1 MKIALQAAGIAVA
14 PGVTVRRREWD
25 ADPDALRARAADF
38 GLPVFVKPA
47 RAGSSV
53 GVSKV
58 SAPEELDAAL
68 AIAFAEDDK
77 VLIEAGVSGREIEV
91 AVLETA
97 DGVRASLPG
106 EIVLTD
112 RGFYD
117 FEGKYLGG
125 DGVDVV
131 CPAELTEAEV
141 AAVQE
146 AGVRAFQ
153 AVDGRGLARVDM
165 FLTPTGELVVNELNT
180 MPGFTPISMFPKRA
194 CAADGVVPR
203 ACSARGE
210 LHPVGALRGR
220 RGQPRLDVRRQA
232 VDDRLEVDL
241 LAAADD
247 HLDGRFATVGDE
259 ALALLLLLQD
269 EPVDA
274 AEGGADEIG
283 RGGRLHAASQDD
295 RGVSP
300 GARGLRVG
308 PHALVP
314 ADGVRQEHGDVR
326 AGRVVRV
333 GRRLEVHGRGA
344 SGESGGE
351 GDRPRDGSEAAGT
364 KHVSRLPL
372 TTCPPDPTPTIRAWE
387 ISRRGASSA
396 PSSSAPRRARTRS
409 SVPGTMPP

>member
-1 MKIALQAAGIAVA
+1 MLGAIDRDRYAVIPVGITREGAFVLEDDDPAKFPLDAAHLPEVVDNGTRVLWPEPGGDRTLRVVHPGGATEGLGEIDVVLPILHGPHGEDGTIQGYFDTLEVPYAGGGVLDSALCMDKHFMKIALRAAGISVA

-25 ADPDALRARAADF
+25 VDPAAVRRRAVEL

-58 SAPEELDAAL
+58 TAPEELDAAL

-77 VLIEAGVSGREIEV
+77 VLIEAGITGREIEV

-131 CPAELTEAEV
+131 CPAELSEAEV

-165 FLTPTGELVVNELNT
+165 FLTPDGELVVNELNT
-180 MPGFTPISMFPKRA
+180 MPGFTPISMFPKCWVA
-194 CAADGVVPR
+194 SGLSYGDLIT
-203 ACSARGE
+203 E
-210 LHPVGALRGR
+210 LV
-220 RGQPRLDVRRQA
+220 
-232 VDDRLEVDL
+232 
-241 LAAADD
+241 
-247 HLDGRFATVGDE
+247 E
-259 ALALLLLLQD
+259 A
-269 EPVDA
+269 
-274 AEGGADEIG
+274 
-283 RGGRLHAASQDD
+283 
-295 RGVSP
+295 
-300 GARGLRVG
+300 GLR
-308 PHALVP
+308 
-314 ADGVRQEHGDVR
+314 R
-326 AGRVVRV
+326 
-333 GRRLEVHGRGA
+333 
-344 SGESGGE
+344 
-351 GDRPRDGSEAAGT
+351 
-364 KHVSRLPL
+364 
-372 TTCPPDPTPTIRAWE
+372 
-387 ISRRGASSA
+387 
-396 PSSSAPRRARTRS
+396 
-409 SVPGTMPP
+409 